1 MRSGKKRLMIA
12 ALTVALLFSIVMAA
26 PATAAQ
32 NRPILI
38 ISDYTTTPKE
48 VAPGATFNLAL
59 TLKNEGRYRAKQLLL
74 TLASSAKS
82 SAGAGQT
89 TSLSGA
95 LTPGSAGSDSGVAA
109 PVSVLG
115 SGNVRYIGDID
126 SGATQTVTFKLISSG
141 NADPR
146 AYNLDF
152 GFEYVNAA
160 NGRDESAR
168 QSIGLPLIRDAG
180 LRLTDLGIPK
190 KIVIGKT
197 FKVKGEVVNSGS
209 FTVHGITVE
218 AAGDEFEIVQAADFI
233 GPLDGGDSDQFEIVA
248 RPGSSRAREL
258 AVKVTYRDDYNQER
272 DLSQTIEVTPKT
284 AAIKNEKSEESG
296 GVFAAIA
303 RFFRALLGIG
313 SGE

>member
-38 ISDYTTTPKE
+38 ISDYVTTPKE
-48 VAPGATFNLAL
+48 VAPGATFDLEL
-59 TLKNEGRYRAKQLLL
+59 TLKNEGRYRAGQLLL
-74 TLASSAKS
+74 TLASG
-82 SAGAGQT
+82 GASGANGSVGSGQT
-89 TSLSGA
+89 SSLSGA
-95 LTPGSAGSDSGVAA
+95 ATPNSGATGSGAS
-109 PVSVLG
+109 PVSVLD
-115 SGNVRYIGDID
+115 SGNVRYIGDIA

-146 AYNLDF
+146 AYNLVF

-248 RPGSSRAREL
+248 DHRGFFELLFEVSQFARGYL
-258 AVKVTYRDDYNQER
+258 
-272 DLSQTIEVTPKT
+272 
-284 AAIKNEKSEESG
+284 
-296 GVFAAIA
+296 
-303 RFFRALLGIG
+303 
-313 SGE
+313 